1 MVWKD
6 KREKGFPKWTPA
18 CALTETLCCS
28 LCRSRLLLTRFLLTL
43 VFLLFNCFSHVLY
56 VLYFIYLQHN
66 NWYTRFDIP
75 SVVFYVL
82 FGFSVVCLFFNI
94 CRRLIYFVLC
104 SLLLFLLLS
113 FFRWILLAPFFYFFF
128 HVFPLLPPPSPPP
141 LRHGSLLLLVAY
153 VPVNVPPPAPTC
165 PPSLIPALTLCCS
178 QRPPVSQAA
187 QGAPL
192 PPPQRLHDLQTQ
204 NALPPEPEA
213 RGKCVFAR
221 QALCTCV
228 FVSTPVSELCT
239 CNTVWAKWYRGLKGH
254 NAYMVS

>member
-1 MVWKD
+1 M
-6 KREKGFPKWTPA
+6 EA
-18 CALTETLCCS
+18 CMRFDWNFLLFALLQPLALTYFTLPTHSGC
-28 LCRSRLLLTRFLLTL
+28 
-43 VFLLFNCFSHVLY
+43 FLLFNCFFYVLY
-56 VLYFIYLQHN
+56 VWHFFPKHN
-66 NWYTRFDIP
+66 NWYTRFDVP
-75 SVVFYVL
+75 LVVFYVL

-104 SLLLFLLLS
+104 SLLLFLLCLFS
-113 FFRWILLAPFFYFFF
+113 LDSC
-128 HVFPLLPPPSPPP
+128 PLLLLLLLSRFSSSSSSSPSR
-141 LRHGSLLLLVAY
+141 LLLLLVAY
-153 VPVNVPPPAPTC
+153 VPVNIPPPAPTC

-213 RGKCVFAR
+213 RGKCVCVQ
-221 QALCTCV
+221 QALCMCV

-239 CNTVWAKWYRGLKGH
+239 CYTVWVK
-254 NAYMVS
+254 